1 MGSSLKE
8 EFFLMSKIRVKAA
21 MPRWVLGKVLALLS
35 VLGIPLSSAAA
46 QNSAQFDSPAA
57 ARAYLRAN
65 PDGPQ
70 ANAAFLALVEFRL
83 MRENPGL
90 SRDEIMSIFNRNA
103 SASTG
108 ARQAPLPGLY

>member
-1 MGSSLKE
+1 
-8 EFFLMSKIRVKAA
+8 

-35 VLGIPLSSAAA
+35 VLGIPLSNAAA

-108 ARQAPLPGLY
+108 ARRAPSPGLY